1 MNRFWNW
8 IKEAVFDDAGPISAL
23 NAAKGIVFAALFS
36 LMQLIGRDLK
46 TDNKINYSP
55 LKGVVLFSL
64 CFCISLAAAIV
75 CLKILEKAVVIFN
88 KADENCNDRTFSIR
102 EYVFLNIRNLMFWMP
117 YYILFF
123 PGTSNNGDTEKQLR
137 MFFHREGIGFPL
149 NVSPI
154 QGPDIFI
161 TDHHPVFTTWLYGS
175 FVKLGLLL
183 GSAAI
188 GVAIFSFLQMI
199 CFSLALTWIWARLPQ
214 LGVDHRFIKAG
225 TWFTA
230 LFPYYPIL
238 SVCMVKD
245 VTFSFF
251 CILLM
256 LFLFEL
262 MVSDGE
268 LWKKRW
274 FTPLLSLVVL
284 FFILSKGQGKY
295 LAAVL
300 FVILLFAYRK
310 NWKELLIS
318 FVVPILFVQ
327 TIWVNVLFPL
337 WNVSPGGKQE
347 TLGPLF
353 QQTARYAVNYGN
365 EVTEEEKEAI
375 SEVLDYDRLAEVYN
389 PELTDP
395 VKLTFRQ
402 AATDEQLKGYY
413 KTWFSML
420 MKHPGVYFA
429 ATLNTSYK
437 FFDITWKDLPIFTRF
452 VSRVDKTDE
461 LYIKSYFTG
470 GELNKIIRKL
480 FLLIEYIPIVGL
492 IFVPSFYT
500 WLTIFCF
507 LAVLKKNSI
516 KQIGSVSLPFF
527 SVLIFFACPGNL
539 PRYSMPIILMAAIML
554 VSTLYRKTK

>member
-1 MNRFWNW
+1 MNRYWNR
-8 IKEAVFDDAGPISAL
+8 IKP
-23 NAAKGIVFAALFS
+23 NAAKCIVLAALFS
-36 LMQLIGRDLK
+36 LMQLIGTDLK
-46 TDNKINYSP
+46 ADNKINYSP

-64 CFCISLAAAIV
+64 CFCISLAAVIV
-75 CLKILEKAVVIFN
+75 CMGIFEKAVVIFN
-88 KADENCNDRTFSIR
+88 KEDENCNDRSFSIR
-102 EYVFLNIRNLMFWMP
+102 KYVFLNVRNLMFWMP

-161 TDHHPVFTTWLYGS
+161 SDHHPVFTTWLYGS

-183 GSAAI
+183 GSASI

-199 CFSLALTWIWARLPQ
+199 CFSLTLTWIWARLPQ
-214 LGVDHRFIKAG
+214 LGVDRRFIKAG
-225 TWFTA
+225 IWFTA

-262 MVSDGE
+262 RVSDGE

-274 FTPLLSLVVL
+274 FTPSLALVVL
-284 FFILSKGQGKY
+284 LFILSKGQGKY

-300 FVILLFAYRK
+300 FLILLFAYRK

-353 QQTARYAVNYGN
+353 QQTARYVTTYGN
-365 EVTEEEKEAI
+365 EVTEEEKDAI
-375 SEVLDYDRLAEVYN
+375 SAVLDYDHLAELYN

-395 VKLTFRQ
+395 VKITFHLS
-402 AATDEQLKGYY
+402 ATDEQLKGYY

-437 FFDITWKDLPIFTRF
+437 FFDMTWKDLPIFTRF
-452 VSRVDKTDE
+452 VSRVDETDE
-461 LYIKSYFTG
+461 LYIKSCFTD
-470 GELNKIIRKL
+470 GELSKMIRKL
-480 FLLIEYIPIVGL
+480 FLRIEDIPIVGL
-492 IFVPSFYT
+492 VFTPSFYT

-539 PRYSMPIILMAAIML
+539 PRYSIPLILMAAIML
-554 VSTLYRKTK
+554 VSTLYREN